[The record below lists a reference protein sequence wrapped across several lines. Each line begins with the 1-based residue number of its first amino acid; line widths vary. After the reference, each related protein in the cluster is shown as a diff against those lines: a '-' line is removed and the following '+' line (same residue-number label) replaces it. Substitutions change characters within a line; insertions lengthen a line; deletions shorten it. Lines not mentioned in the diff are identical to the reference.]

1 MRRGRAVSSGIV
13 APGVNYWRVPLA
25 RAVLALALA
34 AVTTF
39 TVGHSPQFGLTVF
52 GAFAVLSGIATA
64 VLTAAG
70 VPDRRLRSLFLVQG
84 AVSTVVGVAALLGAS
99 AGLLFYLYIVSVWA
113 AVTGFLELYAG
124 LRSRGRMAAAKDWLT
139 VGAATAVLAIVFLLI
154 PPDYAQRFS
163 GADGVD
169 GVVTASV
176 LGVGLLGAYGALL
189 GVYLIIAALSL
200 KWAPAEAAA
209 ARGEK

>member
-1 MRRGRAVSSGIV
+1 MSSGIV

-39 TVGHSPQFGLTVF
+39 SVGHSPRFGLTVF
-52 GAFAVLSGIATA
+52 GVFAVLTGIATA
-64 VLTAAG
+64 ALTAAS
-70 VPDRRLRSLFLVQG
+70 VVDRRLRSLFLVQS
-84 AVSTVVGVAALLGAS
+84 AVSIVLGAAALVGAS
-99 AGLLFYLYIVSVWA
+99 AGGLLLYLYIVSVWA

-124 LRSRGRMAAAKDWLT
+124 LRSRGRVAAAKDWLT
-139 VGAATAVLAIVFLLI
+139 VGAATAVLALVFLLV
-154 PPDYAQRFS
+154 PPDYAQTFS
-163 GADGVD
+163 AADGVD

>member
-39 TVGHSPQFGLTVF
+39 TVGHSPRFGLLVF
-52 GAFAVLSGIATA
+52 GGFALLSG
-64 VLTAAG
+64 VLTAALTAASLT
-70 VPDRRLRSLFLVQG
+70 DRRLRSLFLVHG
-84 AVSTVVGVAALLGAS
+84 GVSVVVGVAALVGAS
-99 AGLLFYLYIVSVWA
+99 AGLLFYLYLVSVWA

-124 LRSRGRMAAAKDWLT
+124 LRSRGRVPAAKDWLT
-139 VGAATAVLAIVFLLI
+139 VGAATAVLALAFLLV
-154 PPDYAQRFS
+154 PPDYAETFS
-163 GADGVD
+163 AADGVD

-209 ARGEK
+209 ARREN

>member
-25 RAVLALALA
+25 RAILALGLA
-34 AVTTF
+34 AGTTF
-39 TVGHSPQFGLTVF
+39 TVGHSPSFGLTVF
-52 GAFAVLSGIATA
+52 GVFALLTGVATVA
-64 VLTAAG
+64 LAAG
-70 VPDRRLRSLFLVQG
+70 SVEDRRLRSLFLVQG
-84 AVSTVVGVAALLGAS
+84 AVSAVVGVGALVGAS

-124 LRSRGRMAAAKDWLT
+124 LRSRGRIAAAKDWLT
-139 VGAATAVLAIVFLLI
+139 VGAATAVLALVFLLV
-154 PPDYAQRFS
+154 PPDYAQTFS
-163 GADGVD
+163 AADGVD

>member
-1 MRRGRAVSSGIV
+1 MSSGIV

-39 TVGHSPQFGLTVF
+39 TAGHSPQFGLTVF
-52 GAFAVLSGIATA
+52 GAFALLSGLVTA
-64 VLTAAG
+64 ALTAASLT
-70 VPDRRLRSLFLVQG
+70 DRRLRSLFLVHG
-84 AVSTVVGVAALLGAS
+84 AVSVVVGLAALIGSS
-99 AGLLFYLYIVSVWA
+99 AGLLFYLYLVSVWA

-124 LRSRGRMAAAKDWLT
+124 LRSRGRVAAAKDWLT
-139 VGAATAVLAIVFLLI
+139 VGAATALLALVFLLV
-154 PPDYAQRFS
+154 PPDYAEAFTA
-163 GADGVD
+163 ADGVD
-169 GVVTASV
+169 GAVTASV

>member
-1 MRRGRAVSSGIV
+1 VSSGIV

-39 TVGHSPQFGLTVF
+39 TVGHSPSFGLTVF
-52 GAFAVLSGIATA
+52 GGFAVLTGVVIAGQATA
-64 VLTAAG
+64 NVM
-70 VPDRRLRSLFLVQG
+70 DRGLRSLFIVHG
-84 AVSTVVGVAALLGAS
+84 AASGILGVAALLGTS
-99 AGLLFYLYIVSVWA
+99 AGLLYYLYIVSVWA

-124 LRSRGRMAAAKDWLT
+124 LRSRGRAAAAKDWLT
-139 VGAATAVLAIVFLLI
+139 VGTATAVLALVFLLV
-154 PPDYAQRFS
+154 PPDYAQTFRA
-163 GADGVD
+163 ADGAD

-189 GVYLIIAALSL
+189 GVYLIIAGLSL

-209 ARGEK
+209 AQGEK